1 MYLYFR
7 SPAVRWGFFS
17 SLNRNGNNYNVCYS
31 TFMNKTPSIEQYP
44 FINNELLFCQK
55 SYFNEYGVKALYKQF
70 RLGIGRAW
78 SRNVMNQYAGNGIGL
93 EIGVGERTIAPV
105 SRTILSDAFES
116 HGAASMSLAKVFF
129 RADEIPYANGS
140 FDFIFSEHTLEH
152 LANPLKAL
160 FHWKE
165 KLADGGR
172 LILFLPH
179 QERCCDI
186 YRELTPLAHLVEDYE
201 KNMPDDDQTHVDD
214 FYENVVLKGLTPH
227 YDHYNKEDLAASGN
241 MHHHVW
247 ITEDLVELFQYVGL
261 DVVFTEDCVPDRQ
274 DSFVIVGR
282 K

>member
-1 MYLYFR
+1 MTK
-7 SPAVRWGFFS
+7 SFS
-17 SLNRNGNNYNVCYS
+17 I
-31 TFMNKTPSIEQYP
+31 KEYP
-44 FINNELLFCQK
+44 FIENELLFSQK
-55 SYFNEYGVKALYKQF
+55 SFFGEYGIKAVYKQF
-70 RLGIGRAW
+70 RPGIGRPW
-78 SRNVMNQYAGNGIGL
+78 SRNVMKRYAGSGIGL

-116 HGAASMSLAKVFF
+116 HGAANMSLAKVFF
-129 RADEIPYANGS
+129 RADEIPYADGS

-165 KLADGGR
+165 KLANGGR
-172 LILFLPH
+172 IILFLPH
-179 QERCCDI
+179 QQRCCDI
-186 YRELTPLAHLVEDYE
+186 YRQRTPLNHIIEDYQN
-201 KNMPDDDQTHVDD
+201 NMPDDDQTHVDD

-247 ITEDLVELFQYVGL
+247 ITEDLEEIFEYIGITT
-261 DVVFTEDCVPDRQ
+261 VFSEDCVPDRQ
-274 DSFVIVGR
+274 DSFVIVGE